1 MRKTFFHANLQKHKI
16 MFYETFEHF
25 LFAFSI
31 WLKMT
36 GFLTF
41 EKFFE
46 QIFATY
52 FLVNRKC
59 WTLSLKLAVK
69 ANWSYVL
76 FTLMTTVRTGLQV
89 ERLATSIGFQGMWW
103 GWVVWVV
110 VLHNKGR
117 RFEFRQP
124 LREPILFLF

>member
-1 MRKTFFHANLQKHKI
+1 

-69 ANWSYVL
+69 MWNLLKLRTLHFEDNYEDWIASRKTSYKYWL
-76 FTLMTTVRTGLQV
+76 
-89 ERLATSIGFQGMWW
+89 
-103 GWVVWVV
+103 
-110 VLHNKGR
+110 
-117 RFEFRQP
+117 
-124 LREPILFLF
+124 

>member
-1 MRKTFFHANLQKHKI
+1 MRAIISPHYTIGTNRYKMTKSLTSFVALRHEENIFNAYLQKHKI

-46 QIFATY
+46 QLFATY

-69 ANWSYVL
+69 AN
-76 FTLMTTVRTGLQV
+76 
-89 ERLATSIGFQGMWW
+89 
-103 GWVVWVV
+103 
-110 VLHNKGR
+110 
-117 RFEFRQP
+117 
-124 LREPILFLF
+124 